1 MSAAAGPWRNPFEGW
16 PTIPSKYLAP
26 ARMAIVCEHHGKHV
40 RTLCNIARD
49 AREGDVVARWSVR
62 QTKWQAQRV
71 GNFVWGADHPEY
83 VLHASLVPRSLAAPR
98 GTLPTLARTT
108 GPDGEIFEALPLP
121 AADSIVPVTCRCR
134 SKVLAPVVP
143 LTRAL
148 EEFHRAG
155 VDSITLPQLDGAL
168 RRIMQQLSAINC

>member
-1 MSAAAGPWRNPFEGW
+1 MSAAVEPRRNPFEGW

-40 RTLCNIARD
+40 RTLYNITRD
-49 AREGDVVARWSVR
+49 AREGDVVARWSAR
-62 QTKWQAQRV
+62 QTRWQAQRV

-83 VLHASLVPRSLAAPR
+83 VLHASAVPRSHGAPR
-98 GTLPTLARTT
+98 TLAPLARTT

-121 AADSIVPVTCRCR
+121 PADSIVPVTCRCR
-134 SKVLAPVVP
+134 SKVLAPVVL
-143 LTRAL
+143 LTIAL

-168 RRIMQQLSAINC
+168 RRIMQQLDAINC